1 MKRKSPSK
9 VKRVLYVFLSF
20 ILSFVM
26 FLMSFAVLLELTVFN
41 KEFIFGEMNK
51 VGYFDIQRMEISRNL
66 KDLGYASGLDES
78 FFDELIDDSMLR
90 EDTAEYL
97 DSFYSGT
104 GSVIRLHNFKQKF
117 NSAIDVYIEKEE
129 INPASVS
136 AESRKYL
143 VDSAASIYRE
153 SLQIPFI
160 KYIAGYFL
168 GIKNALP
175 AVIGVTGLMVLFLCV
190 IFIFSTKWKHRAVRY
205 ICYATLTTFLA
216 MLAPFIAMISTGTM
230 KKLNISSKAFYDFF
244 VAVNDSVMMYFLY
257 FAIFFALLSLAL
269 FILFKRLYP
278 KKESPMMA

>member
-104 GSVIRLHNFKQKF
+104 GSVIRLDNFKQKF

-143 VDSAASIYRE
+143 VDNAASIYRE